1 VRGCDDV
8 GPDATLRSGVETFGP
23 YVLLDKVASGGMAD
37 IYKAKMAGAG
47 GFEKIVA
54 IKRIRSEYAASA
66 EFVQMLI
73 DEAKISVRL
82 THANIAQVLNLERVD
97 DDWGL
102 VLEFVDGV
110 DLFRMERSLEQ
121 HERRLGVDE
130 CVHLIKEVLNGLECV
145 HRLTDEEGV
154 PLGLVHCDIS
164 PGNVMVNMSGE
175 VKLIDFGVARASGF
189 AQGGAPGGKL
199 RYRAPEQIRGDEFDL
214 RSDIYSVGVLL
225 WELLA
230 GERVYESETLEE
242 ILSRVSAGD
251 IPPIESVRTG
261 IDEGLIRVLRRALY
275 PDPKYRYPHA
285 AAFVRALEDLDVG
298 RDPARSRR
306 VLAEIVR
313 AVTIPKR
320 AAERRN
326 SQPGKS
332 VQLAQDPNLEDIL
345 EDELEEDQL

>member
-1 VRGCDDV
+1 
-8 GPDATLRSGVETFGP
+8 LETFGP
-23 YVLLDKVASGGMAD
+23 YVLLDKIASGGMAD

-54 IKRIRSEYAASA
+54 IKRIRPEYAASA

-73 DEAKISVRL
+73 DEAKIAVRL
-82 THANIAQVLNLERVD
+82 THANIAQVINLKRVA

-102 VLEFVDGV
+102 VLEYVDGV

-130 CVHLIKEVLNGLECV
+130 CVHVVKEVLNGLDCV
-145 HRLTDEEGV
+145 HRLTDEDGEA
-154 PLGLVHCDIS
+154 LGLVHCDIS

-175 VKLIDFGVARASGF
+175 VKLIDFGVARASASRI
-189 AQGGAPGGKL
+189 AQHNLPGGKL
-199 RYRAPEQIRGDEFDL
+199 RYRAPEQVRGEEFDL

-242 ILSRVSAGD
+242 ILTRVSQGD
-251 IPPIESVRTG
+251 ITPIESVRPG
-261 IDEGLIRVLRRALY
+261 LDEGLIRVLRRALY

-285 AAFVRALEDLDVG
+285 AAFVRALEDLEVG

-320 AAERRN
+320 VAERRA
-326 SQPGKS
+326 SQSGR
-332 VQLAQDPNLEDIL
+332 VQLVEDPTLEDVL
-345 EDELEEDQL
+345 EDELDKDLR